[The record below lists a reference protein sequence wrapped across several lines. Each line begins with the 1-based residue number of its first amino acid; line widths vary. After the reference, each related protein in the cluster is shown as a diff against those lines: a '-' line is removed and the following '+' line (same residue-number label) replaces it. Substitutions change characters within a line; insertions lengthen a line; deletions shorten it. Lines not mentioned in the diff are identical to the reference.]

1 MLLLPFSVSA
11 EMADQ
16 HSVEAIVAALKS
28 PIPQET
34 IKQARDFDDKL
45 LSEGQNEGSNVYL
58 VTDERSVRVNTMAKK
73 LLEAM
78 GEDSQHWVVRV
89 LDTNPQKVNAF
100 VVGGKYIYV
109 YTGLINE
116 AASDDELAFILSHE
130 MGHSLM
136 NQKARQSKDDIH
148 STIAGIALIGALLSK
163 KYRNSLVYLSNVAKT
178 SYSRLDEEEADTFAV
193 AISLRAG
200 YDPLRGVD
208 FFSRIKRKKEKYD
221 QEKQQSLNKLRQEVQ
236 QEQATC
242 QQMLQIYNS
251 YSQYQTQG
259 YANRANAVCHD
270 AENKRIYYNQTL
282 KQYNLSAQQQQANS
296 VLSDHPA
303 PQNRIAAVAAL
314 TDYLHKRRDIQ
325 SLSRY
330 QQSYRVMLALQKV
343 HSVLLQ
349 PPVQAAATPSTE
361 KISSSPK
368 SSSGLSLSE
377 QLKQIKLAYD
387 QGFITKAEYE
397 QKRQKILSRF

>member
-1 MLLLPFSVSA
+1 
-11 EMADQ
+11 MADQ

-28 PIPQET
+28 PIPKET

-45 LSEGQNEGSNVYL
+45 LSEGKYEGNNVYL
-58 VTDERSVRVNTMAKK
+58 VTDARSVRVNTMVKK
-73 LLEAM
+73 LLDAM
-78 GEDSQHWVVRV
+78 DEDSQHWVVRV
-89 LDTNPQKVNAF
+89 LDTNPKINNAF

-109 YTGLINE
+109 FTGLIDE
-116 AASDDELAFILSHE
+116 ATSNDELAFILGHE

-136 NQKARQSKDDIH
+136 NQRARQSKDDIH
-148 STIAGIALIGALLSK
+148 STIAGIALIAAALSK
-163 KYRNSLVYLSNVAKT
+163 KYRNSLVYLSNVAKM

-208 FFSRIKRKKEKYD
+208 FFSRIKRKKEKYN
-221 QEKQQSLNKLRQEVQ
+221 QENQQRLNKLRQDVQ

-251 YSQYQTQG
+251 NSQYQTQG
-259 YANRANAVCHD
+259 YANRVNAVCRD
-270 AENKRIYYNQTL
+270 AENKRLYYNQTL
-282 KQYNLSAQQQQANS
+282 EQYNLSVQQQQANS
-296 VLSDHPA
+296 ILSNHPA

-343 HSVLLQ
+343 HSVLLL
-349 PPVQAAATPSTE
+349 PPVQTAAAPSTDN
-361 KISSSPK
+361 ISSSPK
-368 SSSGLSLSE
+368 GSSGLSLSD
-377 QLKQIKLAYD
+377 QLK
-387 QGFITKAEYE
+387 
-397 QKRQKILSRF
+397 